1 MGPSKRKLSTF
12 AEVRQQAQA
21 QALELD
27 SLQKRAERAPKMND
41 YKPAKKVQ
49 LSPDI
54 FQRRKTI
61 VQAEPPTPLEFRM
74 SKSSLGKQKLVFG
87 AITDA
92 VDVRTVSA
100 LASAGKD

>member
-1 MGPSKRKLSTF
+1 
-12 AEVRQQAQA
+12 
-21 QALELD
+21 
-27 SLQKRAERAPKMND
+27 MND
-41 YKPAKKVQ
+41 FRPAKKVQ

-54 FQRRKTI
+54 FQRRKTM
-61 VQAEPPTPLEFRM
+61 VQAEPPTPLEYRV
-74 SKSSLGKQKLVFG
+74 SKSTLGKQKLVFG